1 MAISGVYLTGVV
13 LVVDDD
19 DTFRGELVSI
29 LENVGLAV
37 ISMPSAI
44 HATKF
49 MQNQPW
55 NWYPALVFTDLV
67 MGGLGGYQ
75 FIRRLAELYPK
86 REIPVIVTS
95 KLNSG
100 LDVAEAEI
108 AGADAYLIKPIEAE
122 TVIETI
128 KIVMNKKKS
137 KMILKDAKTEE
148 VN

>member
-1 MAISGVYLTGVV
+1 
-13 LVVDDD
+13 
-19 DTFRGELVSI
+19 
-29 LENVGLAV
+29 
-37 ISMPSAI
+37 
-44 HATKF
+44 

-108 AGADAYLIKPIEAE
+108 AGADAYLIKPINAE

-128 KIVMNKKKS
+128 RQVMNKKQR
-137 KMILKDAKTEE
+137 KMILKDAQKKQK
-148 VN
+148 N